1 MVPVHVAGPWSALF
15 HFFHGFSTE
24 LRDITLFHELLN
36 KRGRAFALT
45 VGQAISPEALDGD
58 AAEVTER
65 LKAHV
70 ERGLPADPDRP
81 FA

>member
-1 MVPVHVAGPWSALF
+1 MPIHVAGPWSAMF

-36 KRGRAFALT
+36 KRGREFSLT
-45 VGQAISPEALDGD
+45 VGHAIPAETLDGD
-58 AAEVTER
+58 PAEVTAR
-65 LKAHV
+65 LKAFV
-70 ERGLPADPDRP
+70 ERDLPADPDRR